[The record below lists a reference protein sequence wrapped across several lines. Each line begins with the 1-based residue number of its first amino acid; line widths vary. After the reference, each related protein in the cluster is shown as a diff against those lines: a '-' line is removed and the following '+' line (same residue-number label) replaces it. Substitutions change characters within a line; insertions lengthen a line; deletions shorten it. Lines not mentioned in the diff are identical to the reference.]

1 MGISP
6 AQVMEGIQ
14 ARLSVRSQEFFE
26 PQLEQL
32 GFSKSQIENHSLTDL
47 QLNLDSIN
55 EAIKHPES
63 FGSLSFNV
71 QADGRLYITKSKS
84 DAHFEIGI
92 LPLLLDRKKLVLERI
107 RVLSANEKIET
118 IQDLVNNV
126 EDEEVKKKIGKEIEG
141 LRYESQ
147 RLREQS
153 KEVEEGQSEER
164 IKIQIDL
171 ARLNAEIFERRS
183 KVWFSLLERE
193 SAATILGGVLLL
205 IILVAHVTAIFSKFS
220 IPEILNNAFLIILGY
235 FFGQSTNKKR
245 NCSTPSE

>member
-1 MGISP
+1 M
-6 AQVMEGIQ
+6 
-14 ARLSVRSQEFFE
+14 
-26 PQLEQL
+26 
-32 GFSKSQIENHSLTDL
+32 
-47 QLNLDSIN
+47 
-55 EAIKHPES
+55 
-63 FGSLSFNV
+63 
-71 QADGRLYITKSKS
+71 LYITKSKS

-235 FFGQSTNKKR
+235 FFGQSTNKKQSKHEANNTNR
-245 NCSTPSE
+245 EEET

>member
-1 MGISP
+1 MGILS

-14 ARLSVRSQEFFE
+14 ARLSARSQEFFE

-32 GFSKSQIENHSLTDL
+32 GFSKIQIENQSLTAL

-55 EAIKHPES
+55 EAIKHPAS

-71 QADGRLYITKSKS
+71 QADGKLYITRSKS

-92 LPLLLDRKKLVLERI
+92 LPLLLDKKKLILERI

-126 EDEEVKKKIGKEIEG
+126 EDEEVKKKIGREIEG

-235 FFGQSTNKKR
+235 FFGQSTNKKQPER
-245 NCSTPSE
+245 E